1 MRAAARHA
9 PSRVDEAR
17 PGDAP
22 NDDDEAQ
29 RMTARNR
36 AASGLPQRGGEG
48 CGRAEARRWMKRVDA
63 IGYR

>member
-1 MRAAARHA
+1 
-9 PSRVDEAR
+9 
-17 PGDAP
+17 
-22 NDDDEAQ
+22 
-29 RMTARNR
+29 MTTRSR